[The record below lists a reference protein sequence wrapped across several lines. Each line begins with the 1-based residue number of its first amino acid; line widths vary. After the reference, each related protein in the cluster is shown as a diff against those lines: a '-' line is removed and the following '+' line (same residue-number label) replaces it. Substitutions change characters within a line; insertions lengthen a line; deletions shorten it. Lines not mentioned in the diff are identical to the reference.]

1 MARQNDNYFKRRAA
15 DEERTGQKKFN
26 LQQATG
32 ERYGIK
38 QTWEVMNPVED
49 EDIKRK
55 TEPAFQNITAPTI
68 NPSRPRAKKLAYS
81 RETETLVIRF
91 RDDSW
96 IGYDGVP
103 IEMWNDL
110 KASNSTG
117 RYLKY
122 SGLDDYPWYNFDPSN
137 MEAET
142 RVIFNS

>member
-15 DEERTGQKKFN
+15 EEERSGQKRLN
-26 LQQATG
+26 IGQAVG
-32 ERYGIK
+32 ERYGVK
-38 QTWEVMNPVED
+38 QTWEVMNPVE
-49 EDIKRK
+49 EEAQRA
-55 TEPAFQNITAPTI
+55 TEPTFQNMTAPTT

-81 RETETLVIRF
+81 KETETLVIKF

-96 IGYDGVP
+96 IGYSDVP
-103 IEMWNDL
+103 VEMWNDL

-117 RYLKY
+117 KYLKY
-122 SGLDDYPWYNFDPSN
+122 SGLDDYPWFNFNPSD

>member
-15 DEERTGQKKFN
+15 EEDRSGQKRLN
-26 LQQATG
+26 IGQATG

-38 QTWEVMNPVED
+38 QTWEVMNPVE
-49 EDIKRK
+49 EEQHRA
-55 TEPAFQNITAPTI
+55 TEPAFQNMTAPTT

-81 RETETLVIRF
+81 KETETLVIRF

-96 IGYDGVP
+96 IGYADVP
-103 IEMWNDL
+103 VEMWNDL
-110 KASNSTG
+110 KSSNSTG
-117 RYLKY
+117 KYLKY
-122 SGLDDYPWYNFDPSN
+122 SGLDDYPWFNFNPSD